1 MLRRTAQPEVMFR
14 QQRSMRWA
22 HRLRIALGDPQWHRR
37 INGWLTVAWALLAV
51 PSMLWWKD
59 SIPYL
64 VGLSVYAVVTGHL
77 ASWQSARTE
86 VRQLDADDQ
95 VDPGESL

>member
-1 MLRRTAQPEVMFR
+1 
-14 QQRSMRWA
+14 MRA
-22 HRLRIALGDPQWHRR
+22 ALADPAWHRR
-37 INGWLTVAWALLAV
+37 INGWLTVIWALLAV
-51 PSMLWWKD
+51 PSMVLWKD

-86 VRQLDADDQ
+86 ILQQDAADRLDE
-95 VDPGESL
+95 P